1 MYCVAL
7 QEKNGGCLHMT
18 CTQCRHE
25 WWWCCGN
32 VRTRLHI
39 AALVSTVAHP
49 LYYVQ
54 DYRKGHAKLCRHSGM
69 THFA

>member
-1 MYCVAL
+1 MVVVLRERA
-7 QEKNGGCLHMT
+7 H
-18 CTQCRHE
+18 
-25 WWWCCGN
+25 
-32 VRTRLHI
+32 RLHI